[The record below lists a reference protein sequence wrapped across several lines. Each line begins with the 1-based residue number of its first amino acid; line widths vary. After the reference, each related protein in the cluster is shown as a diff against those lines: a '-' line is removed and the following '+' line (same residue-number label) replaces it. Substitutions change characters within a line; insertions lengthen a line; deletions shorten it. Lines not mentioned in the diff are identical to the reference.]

1 MSCEFCKQQMTI
13 RDTVFCG
20 ELKKFPR
27 AMTDYEGRLSIRA
40 TNGAHYLH
48 YENSDNVFWTEI
60 YLEDSWPIN
69 YCPMCGEKLP
79 SGEVSEHE

>member
-1 MSCEFCKQQMTI
+1 MSCECCRQLMTI
-13 RDTVFCG
+13 RDTVYCG

-27 AMTDYEGRLSIRA
+27 AMADYGGRLGIRA
-40 TNGAHYLH
+40 SKGTHFLY

-60 YLEDSWPIN
+60 EIQDSWPIN

-79 SGEVSEHE
+79 SAKVVDQ